1 MRRPYTLA
9 PRVFDKSRLHP
20 WRRYAGLCLGLAPLT
35 LYLVALTLVPVV
47 STLLLSLQTPQGEWG
62 LGAYRAI
69 TSHYQFGEAVAN
81 TLLVTALGLSLEL
94 ALGLAAALAL
104 AGGGR
109 ALGWVRVA
117 LLMPLGVPTIVAASA
132 MLYIFGTAGYLN
144 EVLYRLGVID
154 LPIDW
159 TGSRWR
165 AVVTVAVADAWKVTP
180 LVMLILLAGLQAIP
194 RQLYEAAR
202 TDGATPWQQ
211 FARITLPLLRP
222 AITMALIVR
231 GVDAFRI
238 FALPLA
244 LTGRNLPVLS
254 TYAYVEYLEYGNPH
268 TAAASST
275 LLLLMIL
282 VAVAAYLKLAG
293 REEVLR

>member
-1 MRRPYTLA
+1 
-9 PRVFDKSRLHP
+9 
-20 WRRYAGLCLGLAPLT
+20 
-35 LYLVALTLVPVV
+35 LYLAALTVVPVF
-47 STLLLSLQTPQGEWG
+47 STLLSSLQTPQGDWG
-62 LGAYRAI
+62 LGAYRTI
-69 TSHYQFGEAVAN
+69 VSHYQFGEAVAN
-81 TLLVTALGLSLEL
+81 TLMVTALGLGLEL

-109 ALGWVRVA
+109 VFAWARVA
-117 LLMPLGVPTIVAASA
+117 LLVPLGVPTIVAASA
-132 MLYIFGTAGYLN
+132 MRYIFGTAGYLN

-159 TGSRWR
+159 TGSRWL
-165 AVVTVAVADAWKVTP
+165 AVITVAVADTWKVTP

-202 TDGATPWQQ
+202 TDGATGWQQ

-244 LTGRNLPVLS
+244 LAGRNLPVLS
-254 TYAYVEYLEYGNPH
+254 TYAYVEYLEYGNPN

-282 VAVAAYLKLAG
+282 VTVAAYLRFAG
-293 REEVLR
+293 REEALR